1 MVSNQDDSLHSENS
15 VTLIGW
21 SYQRTQDGEYIIK
34 SKEQFKERY
43 MNPKVEEEL
52 VEFK

>member
-1 MVSNQDDSLHSENS
+1 MESSFSSWNYSLSSNQEPSLHSEDS

-21 SYQRTQDGEYIIK
+21 SYQRTAEGEYIIK

-43 MNPKVEEEL
+43 VN
-52 VEFK
+52 